1 MSNVII
7 TGERLHQI
15 ILAPI
20 VSEKSTRVAE
30 KANQAVFKVLPDARK
45 PEIRRAVEAMF
56 SVKVVSVSTA
66 NVKGKTKRFGR
77 RLGYR
82 SNWKKAYVTVAE
94 GQQIDLMFGAA
105 SS

>member
-1 MSNVII
+1 MSNVIMA
-7 TGERLHQI
+7 GERLHQI

-30 KANQAVFKVLPDARK
+30 KTNQAVFKVLSDARK

-56 SVKVVSVSTA
+56 NVKVVSVSTL
-66 NVKGKTKRFGR
+66 NVNGKNKRFGR
-77 RLGYR
+77 RIGRR
-82 SNWKKAYVTVAE
+82 SDWKKAYVTVAE
-94 GQQIDLMFGAA
+94 GQQIDLMSGA

>member
-1 MSNVII
+1 MSNMII
-7 TGERLHQI
+7 AGERLHQI

-30 KANQAVFKVLPDARK
+30 KANQAVFKVRSDARK

-56 SVKVVSVSTA
+56 DVKVVSVSTL
-66 NVKGKTKRFGR
+66 NVNGKSKRFGR
-77 RLGYR
+77 RLGRR
-82 SNWKKAYVTVAE
+82 SDWKKAYVTVAE
-94 GQQIDLMFGAA
+94 GQQIDLISGA